1 MNRKNV
7 IRTVIAIAVVVLLGW
22 SFFYFSDDTRGFKPV
37 DTSVAMSQISGGN
50 VKSAQIDDREQQLRL
65 TLNKANGDTDNSDKI
80 ITKYPNGY
88 AVDLFNALT
97 AKNAKVSTVVNE
109 GSILGE
115 LLVYALPLLLLVGL
129 FVMFSR
135 MQGGARMGFGFG
147 KSRAKLLN
155 KDMPKTTFADV
166 AGVDEAVEELYE
178 IKDFLQNPSRY
189 QALGAKI
196 PKGVLLYG
204 PPGTGKTL
212 LARAVAGEAGV
223 PFFTISGSD
232 FVEMFVGVGASRV
245 RDLFEQAKQN
255 SPCIIFV
262 DEIDAVGRQRGAG
275 LGGGHDEREQ
285 TLNQLLVEMDG
296 FGERAGVILIAAT
309 NRPDILDPALLRPGR
324 FDRQIPVSNPDLA
337 GRRAVLRVH
346 SKGKPIA
353 PDADLEGLAKRTVGM
368 TGADLANVIN
378 EAALLTARENGT
390 VITGPAMEEAVD
402 RVIGGPR
409 RKGRII
415 SEHEKKITAYHE
427 GGHTLAAWAMPDI
440 DPVYKVTIL
449 ARGRTGGHAVA
460 VPEDDKGLRT
470 RSEMIAQ
477 LVFAMGG
484 RAAEELVF
492 REPTTGAVSDIEQAT
507 KIARAMVTEYGMSS
521 KLGAVKYGTEHGD
534 PFLGRTMGNQADYS
548 HEVAR
553 DIDDEVRKLIEAAH
567 TEAWEILTEYREV
580 LDTLAGELLE
590 KETLHRPELKAI
602 FENVEKRPRLT
613 MFDDFGGR
621 IPSDKPPI
629 KTPGE
634 LAIERGEPW
643 PPPIAEPAFK
653 AAIAA
658 ASQAAEAARA
668 EADRNSNGGNGS
680 HRGSGDRPDRSTQ
693 PDYGAPAGWHAPGWP
708 PQQQPPGH
716 WYPPPQPQQQQ
727 PYWPQPAPSY
737 PGHPGHQGQPVGG
750 PPPYPPYPPYPPP
763 GQPSPDAG
771 KSPEQ
776 SDEDVSRSNPP
787 ARG

>member
-7 IRTVIAIAVVVLLGW
+7 IRTLMVIAVVLLLGW
-22 SFFYFSDDTRGFKPV
+22 SFFYFSDDTRGFKPI
-37 DTSVAMSQISGGN
+37 DTSVAMAQINSDN

-65 TLNKANGDTDNSDKI
+65 ELKNGSADTQNSNKV
-80 ITKYPNGY
+80 ITKYPTGY
-88 AVDLFNALT
+88 AVDLFNALS
-97 AKNAKVSTVVNE
+97 AKNVKSNTVVNQ
-109 GSILGE
+109 GSIVGS
-115 LLVYALPLLLLVGL
+115 LLVYMLPLLLLVGL
-129 FVMFSR
+129 FVLFSR
-135 MQGGARMGFGFG
+135 MQTGGRMGFGFG
-147 KSRAKLLN
+147 KSRAKQLS

-296 FGERAGVILIAAT
+296 FGDRQGVILIAAT

-337 GRRAVLRVH
+337 GRKAVLRVH
-346 SKGKPIA
+346 SQGKPMA
-353 PDADLEGLAKRTVGM
+353 PDADLDGLAKRTVGM
-368 TGADLANVIN
+368 SGADLANVIN
-378 EAALLTARENGT
+378 ESALLTARENGT
-390 VITGPAMEEAVD
+390 VITGAALEEAVD

-409 RKGRII
+409 RKGRVI
-415 SEHEKKITAYHE
+415 SELEKKITAYHE

-440 DPVYKVTIL
+440 EPIYKVTIL
-449 ARGRTGGHAVA
+449 ARGRTGGHAVS
-460 VPEDDKGLRT
+460 VPEDDKGLMT
-470 RSEMIAQ
+470 RSEMIAR

-507 KIARAMVTEYGMSS
+507 KIARAMVTEYGMSA
-521 KLGAVKYGTEHGD
+521 KLGAVRYGTEHGD
-534 PFLGRTMGNQADYS
+534 PFLGRTMGTQADFG

-567 TEAWEILTEYREV
+567 TEAWAILTEYRDV
-580 LDTLAGELLE
+580 LDRLAGELLE
-590 KETLHRPELKAI
+590 KETLHRAELEAI
-602 FENVEKRPRLT
+602 FADVKKRPRLT
-613 MFDDFGGR
+613 VFDDFGGR

-634 LAIERGEPW
+634 LAIERGEQW
-643 PPPIAEPAFK
+643 PKPMPEPAFK
-653 AAIAA
+653 KAIAQASA
-658 ASQAAEAARA
+658 AAVAQQTRA
-668 EADRNSNGGNGS
+668 GDGNGA
-680 HRGSGDRPDRSTQ
+680 HTNPRPAPAGAQ

-708 PQQQPPGH
+708 PQGPPQQQGGY
-716 WYPPPQPQQQQ
+716 WYPPPPGWGPQAPQQGQ
-727 PYWPQPAPSY
+727 PYPPYQPQPAPRHAGPNAGPQQD
-737 PGHPGHQGQPVGG
+737 PGD
-750 PPPYPPYPPYPPP
+750 
-763 GQPSPDAG
+763 DA
-771 KSPEQ
+771 
-776 SDEDVSRSNPP
+776 SRSKAPDN
-787 ARG
+787 G

>member
-7 IRTVIAIAVVVLLGW
+7 IRTVTVISVLLLLGYL
-22 SFFYFSDDTRGFKPV
+22 FFYFGDDSKDYHPV
-37 DTSVAMSQISGGN
+37 DTSVAMSQINSDN
-50 VKSAQIDDREQQLRL
+50 VKSAQIFDREQELRL
-65 TLNKANGDTDNSDKI
+65 ELKNAAGGTEGKTQI
-80 ITKYPNGY
+80 ITKYPTGY
-88 AVDLFNALT
+88 GVDLFNALT
-97 AKNAKVSTVVNE
+97 TKNVTTNTVVNE
-109 GSILGE
+109 SSIFTS
-115 LLVYALPLLLLVGL
+115 LLIYLLPLLLLVGL

-135 MQGGARMGFGFG
+135 MQTGGRMGFGFG
-147 KSRAKLLN
+147 KSRAKQLS

-296 FGERAGVILIAAT
+296 FGDRQGVILIAAT

-346 SKGKPIA
+346 SNGKPIA
-353 PDADLEGLAKRTVGM
+353 PDADLDGLAKRTVGM
-368 TGADLANVIN
+368 SGADLANVIN

-390 VITGPAMEEAVD
+390 VITGPALEEAVD
-402 RVIGGPR
+402 RVVGGPR
-409 RKGRII
+409 RKSRII

-440 DPVYKVTIL
+440 DPIYKVTIL
-449 ARGRTGGHAVA
+449 ARGRTGGHAMA
-460 VPEDDKGLRT
+460 VPEDDKGLMT
-470 RSEMIAQ
+470 RSEMIAR

-521 KLGAVKYGTEHGD
+521 KLGAVRYGTEHGD
-534 PFLGRTMGNQADYS
+534 PFLGRTMGTQADYS
-548 HEVAR
+548 HEVAQI
-553 DIDDEVRKLIEAAH
+553 IDDEVRKLIEAAH
-567 TEAWEILTEYREV
+567 TEAWEILTEYRDV

-590 KETLHRPELKAI
+590 KETLHRAELQGI
-602 FENVEKRPRLT
+602 FADVKKRPRLT

-621 IPSDKPPI
+621 VPSDKPPI

-634 LAIERGEPW
+634 LAIERGEEW
-643 PPPIAEPAFK
+643 PKPVPEPAFK
-653 AAIAA
+653 AAIAQ
-658 ASQAAEAARA
+658 ASQDAAARQQNGTNGA
-668 EADRNSNGGNGS
+668 GGNGVPAN
-680 HRGSGDRPDRSTQ
+680 GPTQ

-708 PQQQPPGH
+708 PQGQPPAQQHPQQGY
-716 WYPPPQPQQQQ
+716 WYPPPHWQNPNV
-727 PYWPQPAPSY
+727 AA
-737 PGHPGHQGQPVGG
+737 GAA
-750 PPPYPPYPPYPPP
+750 PPPYPPYQPYPQPGHPQPVQDAPPAPAPNDDP
-763 GQPSPDAG
+763 GQDTGRPNG
-771 KSPEQ
+771 
-776 SDEDVSRSNPP
+776 
-787 ARG
+787 

>member
-7 IRTVIAIAVVVLLGW
+7 IRTLTAIAVVLLLGW
-22 SFFYFSDDTRGFKPV
+22 SFLYFSDDTRGYKPI
-37 DTSVAMSQISGGN
+37 DTSVAMAQINADN
-50 VKSAQIDDREQQLRL
+50 VDSAQIDDREQQLRL
-65 TLNKANGDTDNSDKI
+65 DLKNSNGDTDNSKKI
-80 ITKYPNGY
+80 ITKFPTGY
-88 AVDLFNALT
+88 AVHVVDALVG
-97 AKNAKVSTVVNE
+97 KNVKYNTVVNQ
-109 GSILGE
+109 GSFLGS
-115 LLVYALPLLLLVGL
+115 LLIYMLPVLLLVGL

-135 MQGGARMGFGFG
+135 MQGGGRMGFGFG
-147 KSRAKLLN
+147 KSKAKQLG

-245 RDLFEQAKQN
+245 RDMFEQAKAN

-275 LGGGHDEREQ
+275 MGGGHDEREQ

-296 FGERAGVILIAAT
+296 FGDRQGVILIAAT

-337 GRRAVLRVH
+337 GRRAVLKVH
-346 SKGKPIA
+346 SAGKPIA
-353 PDADLEGLAKRTVGM
+353 PDADLDGLAKRTVGM
-368 TGADLANVIN
+368 SGADLANVVN

-390 VITGPAMEEAVD
+390 VITGPALEEAVD
-402 RVIGGPR
+402 RVVGGPR

-440 DPVYKVTIL
+440 EPIYKVTIL

-460 VPEDDKGLRT
+460 VPEDDKGLMT
-470 RSEMIAQ
+470 RSEMIAR

-521 KLGAVKYGTEHGD
+521 KLGAVRYGTEHGD
-534 PFLGRTMGNQADYS
+534 PFLGRTMGTQADFG

-567 TEAWEILTEYREV
+567 TEAWEILTEYRDV

-590 KETLHRPELKAI
+590 KETLHRAELEAI
-602 FENVEKRPRLT
+602 FGEVKKRPRLT

-621 IPSDKPPI
+621 VPSDKPPI

-634 LAIERGEPW
+634 IAIERGEPW
-643 PPPIAEPAFK
+643 PPPVPEPAFK

-658 ASQAAEAARA
+658 ASREAERQ
-668 EADRNSNGGNGS
+668 NGANGAGVAGNGAPN
-680 HRGSGDRPDRSTQ
+680 GPTQ

-708 PQQQPPGH
+708 PSPQQQNQPQPAGYH
-716 WYPPPQPQQQQ
+716 PQQGYWYPPPHPSGWQQPQPYPYQ
-727 PYWPQPAPSY
+727 PYPHPGQPAPAPDRPAPPNSNEDS
-737 PGHPGHQGQPVGG
+737 GQ
-750 PPPYPPYPPYPPP
+750 
-763 GQPSPDAG
+763 D
-771 KSPEQ
+771 K
-776 SDEDVSRSNPP
+776 DR
-787 ARG
+787 

>member
-7 IRTVIAIAVVVLLGW
+7 IRTVTAVAVLVLLGW
-22 SFFYFSDDTRGFKPV
+22 SFFYFSDDTRGYKPV
-37 DTSVAMSQISGGN
+37 DTSVAMTQINTDN

-65 TLNKANGDTDNSDKI
+65 TLKKGNNDTENSDKV
-80 ITKYPNGY
+80 ITKYPTGY
-88 AVDLFNALT
+88 GVDLFNALT

-109 GSILGE
+109 GSLIGE

-147 KSRAKLLN
+147 KSRAKQLS

-296 FGERAGVILIAAT
+296 FGDRAGVILIAAT

-324 FDRQIPVSNPDLA
+324 FDRQIPVTNPDLA

-346 SKGKPIA
+346 SKGKPIG
-353 PDADLEGLAKRTVGM
+353 PDADLDGLAKRTVGM

-378 EAALLTARENGT
+378 ESALLTARENGT
-390 VITGPAMEEAVD
+390 VITGAALEEAVD

-415 SEHEKKITAYHE
+415 SEQEKKITAYHE

-460 VPEDDKGLRT
+460 VPEEDKGLRT

-507 KIARAMVTEYGMSS
+507 KVARAMVTEYGMSAR
-521 KLGAVKYGTEHGD
+521 LGAVKYGTEHGD

-553 DIDDEVRKLIEAAH
+553 EIDEEVRKLIEAAH
-567 TEAWEILTEYREV
+567 TEAWEILTEYRDV

-590 KETLHRPELKAI
+590 KETLHRSELEAI
-602 FENVEKRPRLT
+602 FGEVEKRPRLT

-643 PPPIAEPAFK
+643 PQPVPEPAFK
-653 AAIAA
+653 VAIAR
-658 ASQAAEAARA
+658 ASQAAEEAQAEGNGDSAARGA
-668 EADRNSNGGNGS
+668 NGS
-680 HRGSGDRPDRSTQ
+680 HKPTQ

-708 PQQQPPGH
+708 PPSSSR
-716 WYPPPQPQQQQ
+716 
-727 PYWPQPAPSY
+727 PQPAPGY
-737 PGHPGHQGQPVGG
+737 PG
-750 PPPYPPYPPYPPP
+750 
-763 GQPSPDAG
+763 PD
-771 KSPEQ
+771 
-776 SDEDVSRSNPP
+776 SDESGAEESAGQLDKDVSRSNPP
-787 ARG
+787 GHG

>member
-7 IRTVIAIAVVVLLGW
+7 IRTLTAIAVVLLVGW
-22 SFFYFSDDTRGFKPV
+22 SFFYFGDDTRTYKPV
-37 DTSVAMSQISGGN
+37 DTSVAVAQINAGN
-50 VKSAQIDDREQQLRL
+50 VKSAQIDDREQQVRL
-65 TLNKANGDTDNSDKI
+65 ELKNANSDTADSTKI
-80 ITKYPNGY
+80 ISKFPTGY
-88 AVDLFNALT
+88 AVNLFDALQ
-97 AKNAKVSTVVNE
+97 AKNTQVNTVVNQ
-109 GSILGE
+109 GSMLGS
-115 LLVYALPLLLLVGL
+115 LLIYMLPLLLLVGL
-129 FVMFSR
+129 VMMFSR
-135 MQGGARMGFGFG
+135 MQTGGRMGFGFG
-147 KSRAKLLN
+147 KSRAKQLS

-166 AGVDEAVEELYE
+166 AGADEAVEELYE
-178 IKDFLQNPSRY
+178 IKDFLQNPARY

-196 PKGVLLYG
+196 PRGVLLYG

-296 FGERAGVILIAAT
+296 FGDRQGVILIAAT

-337 GRRAVLRVH
+337 GRKAVLRVH
-346 SKGKPIA
+346 SQGKPIA
-353 PDADLEGLAKRTVGM
+353 PDADMDGLAKRTVGM
-368 TGADLANVIN
+368 SGADLANVIN

-390 VITGPAMEEAVD
+390 VITGAALEEAVD
-402 RVIGGPR
+402 RVVGGPR
-409 RKGRII
+409 RKSRII
-415 SEHEKKITAYHE
+415 SEQEKKITAYHE
-427 GGHTLAAWAMPDI
+427 AGHTLAGWAMPDI
-440 DPVYKVTIL
+440 EPIYKVTIL
-449 ARGRTGGHAVA
+449 ARGRTGGHAMA
-460 VPEDDKGLRT
+460 VPEDDKGLMT
-470 RSEMIAQ
+470 RSEMISR

-492 REPTTGAVSDIEQAT
+492 REPTTGASSDIDQAT
-507 KIARAMVTEYGMSS
+507 KIARAMVTEYGMSA
-521 KLGAVKYGTEHGD
+521 KLGAVRYGTEHGD
-534 PFLGRTMGNQADYS
+534 PFLGRTMGTQADYS

-567 TEAWEILTEYREV
+567 TEAWEILSEYRDV

-590 KETLHRPELKAI
+590 KETLHRPELQKV
-602 FENVEKRPRLT
+602 FGDVRKRPRIT
-613 MFDDFGGR
+613 AFDDFGGR

-634 LAIERGEPW
+634 LAIERGEEW
-643 PPPIAEPAFK
+643 PKPVPEPAFK
-653 AAIAA
+653 SAIAA
-658 ASQAAEAARA
+658 AEAER
-668 EADRNSNGGNGS
+668 RTGPNGSNGGYGGPNG
-680 HRGSGDRPDRSTQ
+680 GYGGPNGAPNGGPNGGPTQ

-708 PQQQPPGH
+708 PRDQPPGY
-716 WYPPPQPQQQQ
+716 WYPPPPPAWQPPPAPHDQQ
-727 PYWPQPAPSY
+727 P
-737 PGHPGHQGQPVGG
+737 HPYQ
-750 PPPYPPYPPYPPP
+750 PYPNH
-763 GQPSPDAG
+763 GQHPEAG
-771 KSPEQ
+771 RTGGRHQADDRGDTTRP
-776 SDEDVSRSNPP
+776 RPP
-787 ARG
+787 AHG